1 MERLRARRGR
11 GTNISSRTKLLIH
24 IDRDKSTYYS
34 SSLASSYYELSS
46 DSVSLSTVPR
56 QPETI
61 HSVMTQLSEGM
72 DRITRLLR
80 RIVTGLETS
89 RRPSEMMS
97 LTNKTIK
104 QRKAPPRRCVFIKN
118 YTIVQTISPLS
129 CVCSAVQQATLFPV

>member
-1 MERLRARRGR
+1 MERLRARRGK
-11 GTNISSRTKLLIH
+11 NIHIQSQKAITTY

-46 DSVSLSTVPR
+46 DSVSLSAVPR

-80 RIVTGLETS
+80 RIVTGLDF
-89 RRPSEMMS
+89 
-97 LTNKTIK
+97 
-104 QRKAPPRRCVFIKN
+104 PPAIRDDESD
-118 YTIVQTISPLS
+118 Q
-129 CVCSAVQQATLFPV
+129 

>member
-1 MERLRARRGR
+1 MERLRARRGK
-11 GTNISSRTKLLIH
+11 NIHIQSQKATY

-46 DSVSLSTVPR
+46 DSVSLSAVPR

-80 RIVTGLETS
+80 RIVTGLDF
-89 RRPSEMMS
+89 
-97 LTNKTIK
+97 
-104 QRKAPPRRCVFIKN
+104 PPAIRDDESD
-118 YTIVQTISPLS
+118 Q
-129 CVCSAVQQATLFPV
+129 